1 MFQLNSF
8 FIVFLMDSFQTC
20 LLKFQKITIK
30 SIIYNHY
37 YVDSGR
43 KKSKFNFL
51 DYKIDDKR
59 KTMKGLK
66 ILHIRQSKFQSLYDG
81 RKKFAVSYKSIK
93 QNFSTNPTFK
103 TLLKPIS
110 SQAGFMCVFDKWA
123 FPRKL

>member
-1 MFQLNSF
+1 
-8 FIVFLMDSFQTC
+8 MDSFQTC
-20 LLKFQKITIK
+20 LLIFQKITIK
-30 SIIYNHY
+30 SIIYNYY

-81 RKKFAVSYKSIK
+81 RKKFAVSNKSINQK
-93 QNFSTNPTFK
+93 IFIITNCSKRPCFSTNPTFK